1 MKIYFTEEER
11 EWLGRFNAR
20 FYEAGNEFATE
31 RGIHSKADA
40 ISDKWIIVKMR
51 KETKVG
57 YTLEWYELYI
67 YEDKTYLQN
76 YATFEQLKEAVNDY
90 ETHGNKNLGLY
101 REIPDTVEILEM
113 VDYETY
119 KKALDDY
126 ADKMAK
132 EYDYEYLTYEEF
144 VEKADADAFISDF
157 LEDRQFDLT
166 YESYLEVSNDVSMAL
181 ADKYNEK
188 DE

>member
-1 MKIYFTEEER
+1 MNFTEEER
-11 EWLGRFNAR
+11 VWLIDHNAR
-20 FYEAGNEFATE
+20 VYEANEFSTK
-31 RGIHSKADA
+31 RGDYSKADA
-40 ISDKWIIVKMR
+40 IADKWIAVKMR

-67 YEDKTYLQN
+67 YENKTYLQN
-76 YATFEQLKEAVNDY
+76 YATFEQLKEAIWDYRVNGKRD
-90 ETHGNKNLGLY
+90 LGLY

-119 KKALDDY
+119 KQALKDY

-144 VEKADADAFISDF
+144 VEKADSDEFVNSF
-157 LEDRQFDLT
+157 LDGEQFDLT
-166 YESYLEVSNDVSMAL
+166 YESYLEVSKDVSMAL